1 MAFYAIAA
9 KGGFGGYFRNVPICK
24 GAVSRERAVRIG
36 VREDGA
42 TARFPTQLR
51 RKDTALRSHRLKP
64 CTCVGRSCRRP
75 ERIYPGSVSIR
86 PVTGMECTRPARLED
101 RQLDEIRGLEERLGI
116 VLVGYER
123 LPRYRQLSPGELD
136 RLRSIEREIG
146 SVLVAYEATPR

>member
-1 MAFYAIAA
+1 
-9 KGGFGGYFRNVPICK
+9 
-24 GAVSRERAVRIG
+24 
-36 VREDGA
+36 
-42 TARFPTQLR
+42 
-51 RKDTALRSHRLKP
+51 
-64 CTCVGRSCRRP
+64 
-75 ERIYPGSVSIR
+75 
-86 PVTGMECTRPARLED
+86 MECTRPARLED